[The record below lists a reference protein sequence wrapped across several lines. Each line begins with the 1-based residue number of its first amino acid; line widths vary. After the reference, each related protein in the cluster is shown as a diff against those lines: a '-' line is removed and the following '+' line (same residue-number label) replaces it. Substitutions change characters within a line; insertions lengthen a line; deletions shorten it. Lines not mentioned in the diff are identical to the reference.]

1 MKEKADYKFACEV
14 NTTRRCFVAGRSA
27 CEILVIRAFIGLVG
41 RHRRGLAGDLAAALP
56 GFGGALRF
64 LNYKRRDSFNK
75 VWQLRD
81 KP

>member
-56 GFGGALRF
+56 AKVAILF
-64 LNYKRRDSFNK
+64 LCGWN
-75 VWQLRD
+75 Q
-81 KP
+81 P